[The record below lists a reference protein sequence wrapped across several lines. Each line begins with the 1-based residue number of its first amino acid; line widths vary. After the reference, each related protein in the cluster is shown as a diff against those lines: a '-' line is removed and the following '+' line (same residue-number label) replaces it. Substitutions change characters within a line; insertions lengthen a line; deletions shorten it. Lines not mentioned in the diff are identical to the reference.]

1 MDYGSVLE
9 EGNSLTDYMLKYA
22 EIIVE
27 KVLHEV
33 KPSYNPLIDLPLE
46 HFLS

>member
-1 MDYGSVLE
+1 MVE
-9 EGNSLTDYMLKYA
+9 EVNNLTDYTLKYV
-22 EIIVE
+22 EIILE
-27 KVLHEV
+27 KVSHEV